1 MCGGRTPS
9 DSLTTLT
16 VSGRTLASVSAS
28 IPIALKV
35 GSNTISIMVTSPVG
49 MWSNPSM
56 VYIINVTRQNT
67 IEGWR
72 QDCFGT
78 ATVGTGN
85 NDDFNHN
92 GVCNQLEYA
101 FGIHPITGTAAPLQF
116 EGTFTYGGTIVA
128 TGLPVTAVEKTG
140 TAIDARM
147 LFVRRKDALTAGL
160 TYTPHFSADLLT
172 WQPSYEEP
180 TVLADDGTYQIV
192 SVPYPVLVDGNKPR
206 FSRLGVTLAP

>member
-1 MCGGRTPS
+1 MPAG
-9 DSLTTLT
+9 SLGNHFVRPVLDAIFGLSIWVLIRLRYICINRHNLTL
-16 VSGRTLASVSAS
+16 
-28 IPIALKV
+28 I
-35 GSNTISIMVTSPVG
+35 
-49 MWSNPSM
+49 
-56 VYIINVTRQNT
+56 
-67 IEGWR
+67 
-72 QDCFGT
+72 
-78 ATVGTGN
+78 
-85 NDDFNHN
+85 
-92 GVCNQLEYA
+92 
-101 FGIHPITGTAAPLQF
+101 GTAAPLQF

-180 TVLADDGTYQIV
+180 TVLADDGTYQVV